1 MYNYDTIL
9 DNLFDKHYKASSGSL
24 NVTSS
29 HWDASSP
36 AQLFSVSVK
45 NGEYFAKGS
54 GFGSFHRK
62 GIIKRV
68 RLFPI
73 GLFSL
78 YLLRKHKCQKYIID
92 AGKRVY
98 KKTNTLFNFDGAKA
112 MLSLNTIINKINKY
126 SEGYGGRFNSEIKTV
141 CIIGDGYAFFSNLLR
156 QINPSIKVISINLGK
171 TLFFDVLYSKVCFPE
186 INTALI
192 RSIKDKELILKNE
205 LSFIEAENS
214 FVNYIIGYYNKVRPH
229 NYNGG
234 LTPNESEKRYWLE
247 YKSVAN
253 IT

>member
-1 MYNYDTIL
+1 M
-9 DNLFDKHYKASSGSL
+9 
-24 NVTSS
+24 
-29 HWDASSP
+29 
-36 AQLFSVSVK
+36 SVK
-45 NGEYFAKGS
+45 NGEYFAKGG
-54 GFGSFHRK
+54 GFGDFYRR

-68 RLFPI
+68 RLFPT
-73 GLFSL
+73 GLLSS

-171 TLFFDVLYSKVCFPE
+171 TLLFDVLYSKACFPE

-205 LSFIEAENS
+205 LSFIEAENYHLLEDLPIDM
-214 FVNYIIGYYNKVRPH
+214 FVNSASMQEINPEIIETIMKNIVKENHFQLPA
-229 NYNGG
+229 
-234 LTPNESEKRYWLE
+234 KR
-247 YKSVAN
+247 
-253 IT
+253 